1 MRSMKAILA
10 GGVLGLCF
18 VGLGF
23 AAMTAAQTVGMQ
35 VNSICVL
42 AVTGNPGALVVSVPA
57 VGGQTPANPSSNTTY
72 AQYTSTVAG
81 TTSRKMTAVW
91 GASDAAPTGCSLK
104 LQATPSGGLNQGSS
118 AGQITLS
125 STAQDLITAIKS
137 CATGNAAANGAQLTY
152 TLSVNTVTSLVA
164 SESKMATV
172 TLTFTDAA

>member
-1 MRSMKAILA
+1 
-10 GGVLGLCF
+10 
-18 VGLGF
+18 
-23 AAMTAAQTVGMQ
+23 
-35 VNSICVL
+35 
-42 AVTGNPGALVVSVPA
+42 
-57 VGGQTPANPSSNTTY
+57 
-72 AQYTSTVAG
+72 
-81 TTSRKMTAVW
+81 MTAVW